1 MEFVTPNV
9 TNLIT
14 TAVGFIL
21 FVWVLRKFAW
31 GPVLGLLD
39 ERRGKIEGDYATA
52 EKHLEDAEQLKV
64 EFESKLADIKTLERE
79 KVQEAVKRGEELADG
94 IVGKAKSGADQIR
107 VKADQDIEIEFSK
120 AQIDL
125 RDSVVKMA
133 IGAAE
138 KVIGEALND
147 DVHRRLVTEYIDTL
161 EKGGAGRDDHA

>member
-21 FVWVLRKFAW
+21 FVWVLGKFAW
-31 GPVLGLLD
+31 DPVLGLLD
-39 ERRGKIEGDYATA
+39 ERRGKIEGDYAAA

-64 EFESKLADIKTLERE
+64 EFESKLADIKTIERE

-94 IVGKAKSGADQIR
+94 IVGKARSGADEIR
-107 VKADQDIEIEFSK
+107 VKADQDIEIEAQK
-120 AQIDL
+120 AQIQL
-125 RDSVVKMA
+125 RDSVVTMA

-138 KVIGEALND
+138 KVISERLDDDLHRKLITDYIEAM
-147 DVHRRLVTEYIDTL
+147 
-161 EKGGAGRDDHA
+161 EKGGSNA